1 MSATEKYRALIDM
14 AYRHGVANFSASEED
29 GVLTLSGS
37 TTEAVQQELL
47 KAWQIIDPS
56 LSAGDLVFAIT
67 ADDQSREQ
75 TYTVKPGDTLSGIAA
90 QYGTTWQKNLRAQ
103 PRHHQ
108 KPRSDLSRTGHPHSL
123 GLGFCGFDMG
133 KARSAM
139 WWRAFHLECSHFT
152 ALSSAAVLLV

>member
-90 QYGTTWQKNLRAQ
+90 QYGTTWQKIYEHNCDIIKN
-103 PRHHQ
+103 P
-108 KPRSDLSRTGHPHSL
+108 DLIYPGQVIRIP
-123 GLGFCGFDMG
+123 
-133 KARSAM
+133 SA
-139 WWRAFHLECSHFT
+139 
-152 ALSSAAVLLV
+152 